1 MSKNKNL
8 TCSDQHHGPHLQTA
22 NYTVASS
29 PPMTA
34 TALPIEARTMD
45 EGFRN
50 DLARINATLVE
61 LNAVKRTADGFA
73 HVNVD
78 KVPPELMTEYSH
90 LVSLGY
96 ADGFFEEAT
105 K

>member
-1 MSKNKNL
+1 MSRNKSL
-8 TCSDQHHGPHLQTA
+8 TWSDQHHGPHLQTA

-34 TALPIEARTMD
+34 SAFPIEARSMD

-73 HVNVD
+73 HVDVD

-105 K
+105 R